1 MDLSFRTECLNTI
14 MDFPD
19 KQDCIEIYYLSF
31 NNKLLK
37 IMCEY
42 AEIENIKLSNGKTIK
57 EVNEEVRKEV
67 ERIYL
72 EGWAKGISI
81 PFGDKE
87 GNYYLANPDGS
98 EDLVSYDINTRS
110 YQIISRTAD
119 KGKGR
124 YAYLLN
130 K

>member
-1 MDLSFRTECLNTI
+1 
-14 MDFPD
+14 
-19 KQDCIEIYYLSF
+19 
-31 NNKLLK
+31 
-37 IMCEY
+37 MCEY
-42 AEIENIKLSNGKTIK
+42 VEIENIRLSNGKTIK
-57 EVNEEVRKEV
+57 EVNNEVRKEV

-81 PFGDKE
+81 PFWDKE

-98 EDLVSYDINTRS
+98 EDLVNYNVSTRS

>member
-1 MDLSFRTECLNTI
+1 
-14 MDFPD
+14 
-19 KQDCIEIYYLSF
+19 
-31 NNKLLK
+31 
-37 IMCEY
+37 MCEY
-42 AEIENIKLSNGKTIK
+42 TEIEKIKLSNGKTIK

-72 EGWAKGISI
+72 EGWEKGVSI
-81 PFGDKE
+81 PFWDKE

-98 EDLVSYDINTRS
+98 EDLVKYDVATRR
-110 YQIISRTAD
+110 YQILSRVSD
-119 KGKGR
+119 KGKGK

>member
-1 MDLSFRTECLNTI
+1 
-14 MDFPD
+14 
-19 KQDCIEIYYLSF
+19 
-31 NNKLLK
+31 
-37 IMCEY
+37 MCEY
-42 AEIENIKLSNGKTIK
+42 TEIENIKLSNGKAIK

-72 EGWAKGISI
+72 EEWEKGVSI
-81 PFGDKE
+81 PFWDKE

-98 EDLVSYDINTRS
+98 EDLVKYDVATRR
-110 YQIISRTAD
+110 YQILSRVSD
-119 KGKGR
+119 KGKGK

>member
-1 MDLSFRTECLNTI
+1 M
-14 MDFPD
+14 
-19 KQDCIEIYYLSF
+19 
-31 NNKLLK
+31 

-42 AEIENIKLSNGKTIK
+42 AEIEDIELSNGKTIK
-57 EVNEEVRKEV
+57 EVNEEVSKEV

-72 EGWAKGISI
+72 EGWKKGNI
-81 PFGDKE
+81 
-87 GNYYLANPDGS
+87 YLANPDGS
-98 EDLVSYDINTRS
+98 EDLVEFNRKERNFKV
-110 YQIISRTAD
+110 ISRVAD